1 MQIYS
6 ILLYLQDRLIPKYNI
21 RDLEI
26 WRQCYFRWIPML
38 EIKNGGFPQVDLYNR
53 MLLNDIRRLQK
64 CLQEQSIGYNC
75 NNRMSTNYLLNH
87 TSPSNTM
94 ETDEQSTN
102 RIQININSFFPFT
115 SNTGNSADLTD
126 ILTTNGGVMADG
138 SIYDTTSLAHQ
149 YID

>member
-1 MQIYS
+1 
-6 ILLYLQDRLIPKYNI
+6 
-21 RDLEI
+21 
-26 WRQCYFRWIPML
+26 ML

-87 TSPSNTM
+87 NNTPSNTM
-94 ETDEQSTN
+94 DTDEQSTN

-138 SIYDTTSLAHQ
+138 SVYDTTSLAHQ
-149 YID
+149 YFD